1 MSQLSHQSR
10 EHPSDAHAYSN
21 PHSLNQPP
29 QRPHHLYQDHS
40 HPHLQPQP
48 HPQYQSH
55 PAPGPPYTPVS
66 PTSASSQLDYAQDS
80 PTIGRPQVHHI
91 RGQHSGPVPSPI
103 TIVPLGVHASG
114 SGSGSGLGSGSGS
127 GSGSLTSSP
136 TSPLPSS
143 GARFRKPAPSPLHNT
158 TAISPPTSPSPRQS
172 HFKVSF
178 GTHGSP
184 INSPTTPLA
193 SQTTHASPEAAG
205 SLPRQRTGESVDA
218 EKSYYH
224 SDSSGTATPDGKT
237 IPGSLSSIR
246 STHDSRSVSDP
257 VKKPLGAP
265 TNSSSQAMPGS
276 SRMEK
281 VKGAPRNSSIDSA
294 ISAISTG
301 SSTPKN
307 GQDGASSPAD
317 ISKLIKAAGSPEAVI
332 QYLLKEK
339 NSQTQQNS
347 QLWRLVDKQRAM
359 ILGLNKDLERALKDK
374 EKYRKKLKEVM
385 TLQTIPSVSSASAT
399 QDRGSTTSLAQADD
413 DTAKKAGPDVP
424 ASPSVESETMRH
436 SPIDVSMAPYPIT
449 PPADQCSNGPPSAVG
464 EILDPSHSMPE
475 ASEHALDNFDH
486 DAQERDAEQS
496 KDLAYAAS
504 KDIPINFA
512 LPPSRTLPER
522 PPPPQSAL
530 PAPPRQAPRSEIDAF
545 VDEDGNSRFPAV
557 PAPPPR
563 KPPPAPLQ
571 LQGQKASPAFPSGEE
586 IESDTDYD
594 DILEVN
600 EIAAEKRGRRRT
612 RQEDDELREVLVMK
626 EAEARSHSKKSKS
639 SAKETNEEAIPEIHL
654 AQSSPNDL
662 NGPNALGSLASML
675 DNNLSSTA
683 LPLRSPGL
691 PLSPRP
697 MQLGEGP
704 NSPPQSPRQNGLT
717 MPLSPRAPRQAIP
730 LPPNTPLQTPP
741 SEPLALKSP
750 QPLNIVKVAVD
761 AEQTDSPTSD
771 SRASQIERTRIF
783 KGFVTEEY
791 PDFLLPPNAIPS
803 VTVKVASSRMK
814 PSRASLISLTQLEE
828 DPVFTL
834 AIISRSEGGEL
845 WRVEKDSVSLSKLD
859 QRLKLCAAFTAKTPD
874 RTLFSGHA
882 PAKLDARRQA
892 LDQYLDEALNTA
904 FDTPSAVELC
914 RYLST
919 NVLPPNADEMGSST
933 GPSDEG
939 APKLGPGGRQF
950 KTGYLTKRG
959 KNFGGWKARFFS
971 VEGPQLKYFETPG
984 GAHLGTIKLPGAQI
998 GRQSQPGGDA
1008 PSPARA
1014 TDEAENQYR
1023 HAFLILE
1030 PKKKDPSTMT
1040 KHVLCAESDR
1050 ERDQW
1055 VEVLLQWTNFKDVD
1069 EDSKRDHAQDRQG
1082 SAQGHVKGANAKKKM
1097 HPRPQPQQS
1106 RDNED
1111 ALIGVSY
1118 EATKQGDVP
1127 KMGGPEHPQPSP
1139 AAAMGSQPSYS
1150 ISAPRDPQVISDM
1163 SMWGN
1168 RMGGLSVPPGMD
1180 EKKVKKRSFFGFG
1193 PKQRS
1198 SSDGTDSLFGESSG
1212 SPSASGS
1219 REVYTGPV
1227 RRTFGAPLVEAVR
1240 YNPPR
1245 DARVPLPAVVY
1256 RCIQYLDA
1264 KGAIT
1269 EEGIFRLS
1277 GSNVVIKSLKERFDM
1292 EGDVNLLAD
1301 EQYHDIHAVA
1311 SMLKAYLREL
1321 PTSILTR
1328 DLHLDFVAVTEMNS
1342 QGEKIQALSE
1352 LVTRLPQANA
1362 TLLKYLIAFLIKVI
1376 NHADQNKMTV
1386 RNVGIVFSPTLTIP
1400 APVFALFLQHYEA
1413 IFGIVPEEYEL
1424 PTPGSFE
1431 EQRGRDPALDLPP
1444 RPSTSG
1450 ANRESP
1456 HRHRLAEALQEGR
1469 RGNTPPPASL
1479 NPLGGFTQARSTPTP
1494 PLVQPRTYEPSYLA
1508 QQNGGGTN
1516 LHVRPAYESV
1526 IMPPG
1531 LDSSQFYAPQQ
1542 RVVNPGY
1549 DRPIYETGAAYDQ
1562 PQSVRASR
1570 RESSMMMMGVPRGL
1584 TPQSSMGRLR
1594 EDPQF

>member
-1 MSQLSHQSR
+1 
-10 EHPSDAHAYSN
+10 
-21 PHSLNQPP
+21 
-29 QRPHHLYQDHS
+29 
-40 HPHLQPQP
+40 
-48 HPQYQSH
+48 
-55 PAPGPPYTPVS
+55 
-66 PTSASSQLDYAQDS
+66 
-80 PTIGRPQVHHI
+80 
-91 RGQHSGPVPSPI
+91 
-103 TIVPLGVHASG
+103 
-114 SGSGSGLGSGSGS
+114 
-127 GSGSLTSSP
+127 
-136 TSPLPSS
+136 
-143 GARFRKPAPSPLHNT
+143 
-158 TAISPPTSPSPRQS
+158 
-172 HFKVSF
+172 
-178 GTHGSP
+178 
-184 INSPTTPLA
+184 
-193 SQTTHASPEAAG
+193 
-205 SLPRQRTGESVDA
+205 
-218 EKSYYH
+218 
-224 SDSSGTATPDGKT
+224 
-237 IPGSLSSIR
+237 
-246 STHDSRSVSDP
+246 
-257 VKKPLGAP
+257 
-265 TNSSSQAMPGS
+265 MPGS

-307 GQDGASSPAD
+307 SQDGSSSPAD

-385 TLQTIPSVSSASAT
+385 TLQTIPSVSSTSAGQGRESAASL
-399 QDRGSTTSLAQADD
+399 SHPDD
-413 DTAKKAGPDVP
+413 DSAKKSSSDVP
-424 ASPSVESETMRH
+424 ASPSVESENMRH

-486 DAQERDAEQS
+486 DAQERDAEES
-496 KDLAYAAS
+496 KDLAYPTN
-504 KDIPINFA
+504 DIPINFA
-512 LPPSRTLPER
+512 LPPSRSLPER
-522 PPPPQSAL
+522 PPPPQGAL

-545 VDEDGNSRFPAV
+545 IEEDGASRFPAV

-571 LQGQKASPAFPSGEE
+571 LKDQDSGPAYPPDEE
-586 IESDTDYD
+586 SESDSDYD

-612 RQEDDELREVLVMK
+612 RQEDDELREVLVLK
-626 EAEARSHSKKSKS
+626 EAEARSNSKKSKG
-639 SAKETNEEAIPEIHL
+639 SAKGASEQTTPEINL
-654 AQSSPNDL
+654 AQSSPRAL
-662 NGPNALGSLASML
+662 NRPNAPGSLAGML

-750 QPLNIVKVAVD
+750 QPLNIVKANVD
-761 AEQTDSPTSD
+761 AEPADSPTSE

-783 KGFVTEEY
+783 KGFVTEEF
-791 PDFLLPPNAIPS
+791 PDLLLPPNAIPS

-834 AIISRSEGGEL
+834 AIISRYESGEL
-845 WRVEKDSVSLSKLD
+845 WRVEKDSISLSKLD
-859 QRLKLCAAFTAKTPD
+859 QRLKQCAAFTARTPD

-904 FDTPSAVELC
+904 FDTPTAVELC

-933 GPSDEG
+933 GLADEG
-939 APKLGPGGRQF
+939 GPKLGPGGRQF

-998 GRQSQPGGDA
+998 GRQSQQGGDE
-1008 PSPARA
+1008 PSSARA

-1030 PKKKDPSTMT
+1030 PKKKDPSAMT

-1097 HPRPQPQQS
+1097 HPRPQQQQS
-1106 RDNED
+1106 KDSED

-1127 KMGGPEHPQPSP
+1127 KMGGHDYPQPSP
-1139 AAAMGSQPSYS
+1139 APGLGPQPSYS

-1168 RMGGLSVPPGMD
+1168 KMGGLNIPPGLD
-1180 EKKVKKRSFFGFG
+1180 EKKAKKRSFFGFG

-1212 SPSASGS
+1212 SPGTSAS
-1219 REVYTGPV
+1219 REVYSGPV
-1227 RRTFGAPLVEAVR
+1227 RRTFGAPLAEAVR
-1240 YNPPR
+1240 YNHPR
-1245 DARVPLPAVVY
+1245 DARIPLPAVVY

-1264 KGAIT
+1264 KGAIG

-1342 QGEKIQALSE
+1342 QADKIAALSE

-1424 PTPGSFE
+1424 PTPGSYE
-1431 EQRGRDPALDLPP
+1431 EQHGKEPALDLPP

-1450 ANRESP
+1450 AARESP

-1494 PLVQPRTYEPSYLA
+1494 PLVQQRSYEPSYLA
-1508 QQNGGGTN
+1508 QQNGGGAN

-1526 IMPPG
+1526 MMAPG
-1531 LDSSQFYAPQQ
+1531 PDASQFYAQQ
-1542 RVVNPGY
+1542 RMVNPGY

-1570 RESSMMMMGVPRGL
+1570 RESSMMMMGIPRGL

>member
-1 MSQLSHQSR
+1 
-10 EHPSDAHAYSN
+10 
-21 PHSLNQPP
+21 
-29 QRPHHLYQDHS
+29 
-40 HPHLQPQP
+40 
-48 HPQYQSH
+48 
-55 PAPGPPYTPVS
+55 
-66 PTSASSQLDYAQDS
+66 
-80 PTIGRPQVHHI
+80 
-91 RGQHSGPVPSPI
+91 
-103 TIVPLGVHASG
+103 
-114 SGSGSGLGSGSGS
+114 
-127 GSGSLTSSP
+127 
-136 TSPLPSS
+136 
-143 GARFRKPAPSPLHNT
+143 
-158 TAISPPTSPSPRQS
+158 
-172 HFKVSF
+172 
-178 GTHGSP
+178 
-184 INSPTTPLA
+184 
-193 SQTTHASPEAAG
+193 
-205 SLPRQRTGESVDA
+205 
-218 EKSYYH
+218 
-224 SDSSGTATPDGKT
+224 
-237 IPGSLSSIR
+237 
-246 STHDSRSVSDP
+246 
-257 VKKPLGAP
+257 
-265 TNSSSQAMPGS
+265 MPGS

-307 GQDGASSPAD
+307 SQDGSSSPAD

-385 TLQTIPSVSSASAT
+385 TLHTIPSVSSTSAVQGRESAASIVHP
-399 QDRGSTTSLAQADD
+399 DD
-413 DTAKKAGPDVP
+413 DLAKKASSDVP
-424 ASPSVESETMRH
+424 ASPSVESENMRH

-486 DAQERDAEQS
+486 DAQERDAEES
-496 KDLAYAAS
+496 KDLAYPNN
-504 KDIPINFA
+504 DIPINFA
-512 LPPSRTLPER
+512 LPPSRSLPER
-522 PPPPQSAL
+522 PPPPQGAL
-530 PAPPRQAPRSEIDAF
+530 PAPPSQAPRSEIDAF
-545 VDEDGNSRFPAV
+545 VDEDGTSRFPAV

-571 LQGQKASPAFPSGEE
+571 LKNQDSGQAISPDEGS
-586 IESDTDYD
+586 ESDSDYD
-594 DILEVN
+594 NILEVN

-612 RQEDDELREVLVMK
+612 RQEDDELREVLVLK
-626 EAEARSHSKKSKS
+626 EAEARSNSKKSKS
-639 SAKETNEEAIPEIHL
+639 SAKGASEETTPEINL
-654 AQSSPNDL
+654 AQSSPRAL
-662 NGPNALGSLASML
+662 NRPNAPGSLAGML

-697 MQLGEGP
+697 MQLGERP
-704 NSPPQSPRQNGLT
+704 SSPPQSPRQHGLA

-750 QPLNIVKVAVD
+750 QPLNIVKAAVE
-761 AEQTDSPTSD
+761 AEPADSPTSD

-783 KGFVTEEY
+783 RGFVTDEFPEL
-791 PDFLLPPNAIPS
+791 LLPPNAIPS
-803 VTVKVASSRMK
+803 VIVKVASSRMK

-845 WRVEKDSVSLSKLD
+845 WRVEKDSMSLSKLD
-859 QRLKLCAAFTAKTPD
+859 QRLKQCAAFTARTPD

-914 RYLST
+914 KYLST

-933 GPSDEG
+933 GPADEG
-939 APKLGPGGRQF
+939 GSKLGPGGRQF

-998 GRQSQPGGDA
+998 GRQSQQGGDE
-1008 PSPARA
+1008 PSSARA

-1030 PKKKDPSTMT
+1030 PKKKDPSVMT

-1069 EDSKRDHAQDRQG
+1069 EDSKRDHAHDRQG
-1082 SAQGHVKGANAKKKM
+1082 SGQAHVKGANAKKKM
-1097 HPRPQPQQS
+1097 HPRPQQQQS
-1106 RDNED
+1106 KDAED

-1127 KMGGPEHPQPSP
+1127 KMGGHDHPQPSP
-1139 AAAMGSQPSYS
+1139 AAGLGSQPSYS

-1168 RMGGLSVPPGMD
+1168 KMGALNIPPGLD
-1180 EKKVKKRSFFGFG
+1180 EKKAKKRSFFGFG

-1198 SSDGTDSLFGESSG
+1198 SSDGTDSLFGENSG
-1212 SPSASGS
+1212 FLGTSGA
-1219 REVYTGPV
+1219 REVYSGPV
-1227 RRTFGAPLVEAVR
+1227 RRTFGAPLAESVR

-1245 DARVPLPAVVY
+1245 DTRVPLPAVVY

-1328 DLHLDFVAVTEMNS
+1328 DLHLDFVAVTEMSS
-1342 QGEKIQALSE
+1342 QADKIAALSE

-1400 APVFALFLQHYEA
+1400 APVFALFLQNYEA
-1413 IFGIVPEEYEL
+1413 IFGIVPEDQYY
-1424 PTPGSFE
+1424 
-1431 EQRGRDPALDLPP
+1431 A
-1444 RPSTSG
+1444 
-1450 ANRESP
+1450 
-1456 HRHRLAEALQEGR
+1456 
-1469 RGNTPPPASL
+1469 
-1479 NPLGGFTQARSTPTP
+1479 
-1494 PLVQPRTYEPSYLA
+1494 
-1508 QQNGGGTN
+1508 
-1516 LHVRPAYESV
+1516 
-1526 IMPPG
+1526 
-1531 LDSSQFYAPQQ
+1531 APQ
-1542 RVVNPGY
+1542 RMVNPGY

-1570 RESSMMMMGVPRGL
+1570 RESSMMMMGVPTGL

>member
-10 EHPSDAHAYSN
+10 EHPSDAHAYSSH
-21 PHSLNQPP
+21 PHSHHQTHQ
-29 QRPHHLYQDHS
+29 QRPHHLQH
-40 HPHLQPQP
+40 QPLT
-48 HPQYQSH
+48 QYQSH

-66 PTSASSQLDYAQDS
+66 PTSASQLDYAQDS
-80 PTIGRPQVHHI
+80 PTIGRAQVHHI

-114 SGSGSGLGSGSGS
+114 SGSGSGSGSISGS
-127 GSGSLTSSP
+127 GSGSLTSSSP
-136 TSPLPSS
+136 TSPLPSA

-178 GTHGSP
+178 GAHGSP

-193 SQTTHASPEAAG
+193 SQTTNASSEAAEP
-205 SLPRQRTGESVDA
+205 LPRQRTGDSLDA

-224 SDSSGTATPDGKT
+224 SDSSGTATPEDKT
-237 IPGSLSSIR
+237 TPGSSFLR

-257 VKKPLGAP
+257 VKKPLGAS

-307 GQDGASSPAD
+307 PQDGSSSPAD

-385 TLQTIPSVSSASAT
+385 TLQTIPSVSSASAV
-399 QDRGSTTSLAQADD
+399 QGRGSAVSLAQADD
-413 DTAKKAGPDVP
+413 DTAKKTPDDVP
-424 ASPSVESETMRH
+424 ASPSVESENMRH

-486 DAQERDAEQS
+486 DAQERDAEDS
-496 KDLAYAAS
+496 KDLAYA
-504 KDIPINFA
+504 KNDIPINFA
-512 LPPSRTLPER
+512 LPPSRSLPER
-522 PPPPQSAL
+522 PPPPQGAL
-530 PAPPRQAPRSEIDAF
+530 PAPPRQAPRSELDDF
-545 VDEDGNSRFPAV
+545 VDEDGTSRFPSV

-571 LQGQKASPAFPSGEE
+571 LQDQDSSSALPPDEDF
-586 IESDTDYD
+586 ESDSDYD
-594 DILEVN
+594 DLLEVN
-600 EIAAEKRGRRRT
+600 EVAAEKRGRRRT
-612 RQEDDELREVLVMK
+612 RQEDDELREALVLK
-626 EAEARSHSKKSKS
+626 EVEARSQSKKSKS
-639 SAKETNEEAIPEIHL
+639 SAKETPQEATPEIHL
-654 AQSSPNDL
+654 AQSSPKSL
-662 NGPNALGSLASML
+662 NRPNAPGSLAGML
-675 DNNLSSTA
+675 DGNLSSTA

-697 MQLGEGP
+697 TQMGEGLS
-704 NSPPQSPRQNGLT
+704 SPPQSPRQSGVT
-717 MPLSPRAPRQAIP
+717 MPLSPRAPRQPIP

-741 SEPLALKSP
+741 SEPLVLRSP
-750 QPLNIVKVAVD
+750 QPLNIVKAAVD
-761 AEQTDSPTSD
+761 AETADSPTSE
-771 SRASQIERTRIF
+771 SRASQIERTRVF

-791 PDFLLPPNAIPS
+791 PDLLLPPNAIPS
-803 VTVKVASSRMK
+803 VMVKVASSRMK

-859 QRLKLCAAFTAKTPD
+859 QRLKQCAAFIARTPD

-904 FDTPSAVELC
+904 LDTSTAVELC

-933 GPSDEG
+933 GPADEG

-971 VEGPQLKYFETPG
+971 VEGPHLKYFETPG

-1008 PSPARA
+1008 PSPARPI
-1014 TDEAENQYR
+1014 DEAENQYR

-1030 PKKKDPSTMT
+1030 PKKKDPSAMT
-1040 KHVLCAESDR
+1040 KHVLCAESDK

-1055 VEVLLQWTNFKDVD
+1055 VEVLLQWTNFKDAD
-1069 EDSKRDHAQDRQG
+1069 EDSKREQAREQQG

-1097 HPRPQPQQS
+1097 HPRPQQQHQQAKDS
-1106 RDNED
+1106 ED

-1118 EATKQGDVP
+1118 ETTKQGDVP
-1127 KMGGPEHPQPSP
+1127 KMGGPDHPQPSP
-1139 AAAMGSQPSYS
+1139 AAGFGSQPSYS

-1168 RMGGLSVPPGMD
+1168 RMGGLNIPPGMD

-1212 SPSASGS
+1212 SPGTSGS
-1219 REVYTGPV
+1219 REVYNGPV
-1227 RRTFGAPLVEAVR
+1227 RRTFGAPLAESVR

-1245 DARVPLPAVVY
+1245 DVRVPLPAVVY

-1264 KGAIT
+1264 KGAVT

-1328 DLHLDFVAVTEMNS
+1328 DLHLDFVAVTEMSS
-1342 QGEKIQALSE
+1342 QADKIAALSE
-1352 LVTRLPQANA
+1352 LVTRLPQPNA

-1400 APVFALFLQHYEA
+1400 APVFALFLQNYEA

-1431 EQRGRDPALDLPP
+1431 EQRGSGLDLPP
-1444 RPSTSG
+1444 RPSTSS
-1450 ANRESP
+1450 AARESP

-1494 PLVQPRTYEPSYLA
+1494 PLIQQRSYEPSYLA
-1508 QQNGGGTN
+1508 QQSGGGN
-1516 LHVRPAYESV
+1516 NIAVRPAYESV

-1531 LDSSQFYAPQQ
+1531 LDPSQYYAAQQ
-1542 RVVNPGY
+1542 RMVNPGY